1 VEVEQR
7 ATSNSAGQRSTT
19 APTTQI
25 VNIITNRNPLLPFDH
40 SRQAAGP
47 SIDPGDIQDE
57 RSNLHIGDLM
67 CGSDCTTIARPP
79 EPLKRVRL
87 SHLSEAFLMRKVD
100 PVYPRTAVLTHT
112 YGAVQLHAIIA
123 KDGSIQSLTVVS
135 GHPILVE
142 AAMEAVRQ
150 WRYKPYMLNDEPVE
164 VETFITV
171 NFRPAMN

>member
-1 VEVEQR
+1 
-7 ATSNSAGQRSTT
+7 
-19 APTTQI
+19 
-25 VNIITNRNPLLPFDH
+25 
-40 SRQAAGP
+40 
-47 SIDPGDIQDE
+47 
-57 RSNLHIGDLM
+57 
-67 CGSDCTTIARPP
+67 
-79 EPLKRVRL
+79 
-87 SHLSEAFLMRKVD
+87 MRKVD